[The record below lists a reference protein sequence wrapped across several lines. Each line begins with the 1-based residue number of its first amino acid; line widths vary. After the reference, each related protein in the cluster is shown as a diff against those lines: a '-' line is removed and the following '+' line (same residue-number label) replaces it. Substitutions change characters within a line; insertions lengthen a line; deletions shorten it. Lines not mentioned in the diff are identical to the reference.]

1 MKKKI
6 TNGQLLLSI
15 DITTLRN
22 TLNGFELRNGFRL
35 YHFGFCSRLYRR
47 LTGVGGGSLMNP
59 ILVLYLVLTRRLP
72 SAIGALAAATLFLEL
87 SAFTRRL
94 DCGHRFSAR
103 YLLRQL
109 GGLGHTHLGR

>member
-59 ILVLYLVLTRRLP
+59 ILVLYLVFGINP
-72 SAIGALAAATLFLEL
+72 AIAVGD
-87 SAFTRRL
+87 R
-94 DCGHRFSAR
+94 CV
-103 YLLRQL
+103 
-109 GGLGHTHLGR
+109 GGRNSFP